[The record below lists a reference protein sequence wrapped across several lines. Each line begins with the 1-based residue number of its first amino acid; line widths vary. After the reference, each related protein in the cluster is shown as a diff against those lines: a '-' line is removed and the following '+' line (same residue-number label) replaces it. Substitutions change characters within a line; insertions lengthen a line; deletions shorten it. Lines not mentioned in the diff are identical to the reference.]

1 MAPAWLNLHEGGH
14 ETAAPRQ
21 PSGGSR
27 RGAPVAI
34 RADRLLEG
42 ERHRLAPDARI
53 WRIRGLLDR
62 ASRALPSC
70 WRGHPLTAPAW
81 LPMSGTS
88 SLRARV
94 VAGRRCSVKQ
104 IDLMWTVFEA
114 VAEDV
119 DHTAFGHFALEP
131 SEEFLPR
138 RTIH

>member
-1 MAPAWLNLHEGGH
+1 MAPAWLDLHEGGH

-81 LPMSGTS
+81 LSVVRMQS
-88 SLRARV
+88 SRRARHGPQVTVGLRAEQPPRGIAASPSWGPGA
-94 VAGRRCSVKQ
+94 AGV
-104 IDLMWTVFEA
+104 
-114 VAEDV
+114 
-119 DHTAFGHFALEP
+119 EP
-131 SEEFLPR
+131 CG
-138 RTIH
+138 